1 MPSASIGRLSPT
13 GDTSGGPL
21 SVGFSL
27 PEVNLNYHA
36 VVNGV
41 QTLLSSAF
49 VYDMFRDAIYKAAAT
64 SGTLPPGELQLWYG
78 KKSGGDSLIWD
89 SNNYSTFLRQLASQD
104 IRKDNGNVIFWL
116 LPAARWELS
125 PGHTDDEQENVL
137 QSTVE
142 RGTEWPKSS
151 KNTRNNKKNPERLR
165 PANTSTVPDV
175 PKTRRTTRRIVR
187 PSRKA
192 KEIADA
198 EKEMQSKGKKKGVS
212 ARDARFARNFALDED

>member
-1 MPSASIGRLSPT
+1 MGCALS
-13 GDTSGGPL
+13 
-21 SVGFSL
+21 
-27 PEVNLNYHA
+27 EVNLTYRA

-49 VYDMFRDAIYKAAAT
+49 AYDMFRDTIHKAAAL
-64 SGTLPPGELQLWYG
+64 SGNLSPGELQLWYG
-78 KKSGGDSLIWD
+78 KKPGGDSLICD
-89 SNNYSTFLRQLASQD
+89 STDYSSFLRQLASQD

-116 LPAARWELS
+116 LPAARWEMS

-175 PKTRRTTRRIVR
+175 PKTRRATRRIIR

-198 EKEMQSKGKKKGVS
+198 EKEMHPKGKKKGVS